1 MLYKRMSIEKESPEE
16 LGYGNI
22 QYNLAESSV
31 SDFILKNIRLSIH
44 ELSLCY
50 TDHKGKPA
58 LRQLIAADNKN
69 LDKENVLLT
78 AGAASA
84 LFIIASSLLSKE
96 DHLIVIRPNYATN
109 IETPKMLGCDITYID
124 LHFENNWEP
133 DIHKIQK
140 AIRPNTKYISITH
153 PHNPTG
159 TLISEAALS
168 ALIKMAE
175 QNNLY
180 LLADETYRELSFTKP
195 YPLAASLSNR
205 AISVSSVSKA
215 YGLPGL
221 RIGWLITRDENL
233 LELFLAAKEQI
244 FITNSV
250 LDEEVAYQF
259 LSQKDN
265 YVKTIST
272 RIETNFSIVEN
283 WISKEKRI
291 EWIKPGGGVVC
302 FPRIKPEYKIDTNS
316 FYDTLLHKYSTMVGP
331 GHWFDMPDNYM
342 RIGYAWPSTQ
352 ELGKGLINISLALDE
367 CMNGPA

>member
-1 MLYKRMSIEKESPEE
+1 MAIEKESPEE

-22 QYNLAESSV
+22 KYNLAESSV
-31 SDFILKNIRLSIH
+31 SDFLLKDIQLNIH
-44 ELSLCY
+44 DLSLCY

-58 LRQLIAADNKN
+58 LRNLIAAGYKN

-78 AGAASA
+78 VGAASA

-109 IETPKMLGCDITYID
+109 IETPKTIGCEITYID
-124 LHFENNWEP
+124 LLFENNWQP
-133 DIHKIQK
+133 DIAAIQK
-140 AIRPNTKYISITH
+140 AIRPNTRYISITH

-159 TLISEAALS
+159 ILLNETDLS
-168 ALIKMAE
+168 SLIKIAE

-195 YPLAASLSNR
+195 YPLVASLSPR

-221 RIGWLITRDENL
+221 RIGWLITCDETL
-233 LELFLAAKEQI
+233 MELFLAAKEQI

-250 LDEEVAYQF
+250 LDEEVTYQF
-259 LSQKDN
+259 FFEKDN
-265 YVKTIST
+265 YFNAISKHKE
-272 RIETNFSIVEN
+272 INFTIVEN
-283 WISKEKRI
+283 WIAKEKRI
-291 EWIKPGGGVVC
+291 EWIRPGGGVVC
-302 FPRIKPEYKIDTNS
+302 FPRIKSEYKIDTSN
-316 FYDTLLHKYSTMVGP
+316 FYNILLHKYRTMVGP
-331 GHWFDMPDNYM
+331 GHWFDMPDTYM

-352 ELGKGLINISLALDE
+352 ELEKGLENISLVLDE
-367 CMNGPA
+367 F